1 MRAASPALLRYEEDS
16 TGNLRLALEESS
28 AQGER
33 ENELLFIIAA
43 QSMLAPVSLSLY
55 LHDYTVVQY
64 ATLPLPYYH
73 HASTV
78 PTLVRPYFPFPFFII
93 SYYLM
98 TELP

>member
-1 MRAASPALLRYEEDS
+1 MCTLQRHDGGVQRILMSVSL
-16 TGNLRLALEESS
+16 
-28 AQGER
+28 
-33 ENELLFIIAA
+33 
-43 QSMLAPVSLSLY
+43 SLSLY

-78 PTLVRPYFPFPFFII
+78 PTLVRPSFPFPFFII

>member
-43 QSMLAPVSLSLY
+43 Q
-55 LHDYTVVQY
+55 
-64 ATLPLPYYH
+64 
-73 HASTV
+73 
-78 PTLVRPYFPFPFFII
+78 
-93 SYYLM
+93 
-98 TELP
+98 